1 MTKIKNNNKGYL
13 FTALLFFSSQIIFAQ
28 TTISTTSVIT
38 MDLQEEES
46 VMGMIFSRASPSLA
60 AEVSGRVIEVL
71 ADIGDEVDKGQVLAK
86 IDPEKYGVHISAID
100 GNDYFVGNQDREFY
114 FLASISY
121 SSPIL
126 YDLTLMK
133 TMRKCLR

>member
-71 ADIGDEVDKGQVLAK
+71 ADIGCAMK
-86 IDPEKYGVHISAID
+86 
-100 GNDYFVGNQDREFY
+100 NGNQCY
-114 FLASISY
+114 QCNWNAPTVPPQV
-121 SSPIL
+121 SPGMHKL
-126 YDLTLMK
+126 KGNRGHY
-133 TMRKCLR
+133 R